1 MVCTGPEDEGLF
13 KPRFFKCLVFQRRTA
28 HPLHLQHMVL
38 SHTPRQVTQ
47 HVAQWLTHPVM
58 LGISYLGLE
67 TILDFVEKMQH
78 GMVHKKLV
86 KVNAVSQ

>member
-1 MVCTGPEDEGLF
+1 
-13 KPRFFKCLVFQRRTA
+13 
-28 HPLHLQHMVL
+28 MVL
-38 SHTPRQVTQ
+38 SHTTHQVTQ

-58 LGISYLGLE
+58 LDISYLWLE

-86 KVNAVSQ
+86 KVLKCSIPVMGI